1 MTHRQA
7 WFELSTQLR
16 KPGPLVSVSLAH
28 CAACLLPQD
37 RPGLRAWGTQGADAG
52 RGLFELSEKVL
63 GNRPRARPA
72 GRWPPSGRGGPG
84 WIEV

>member
-16 KPGPLVSVSLAH
+16 KPEPLVSVSLAH
-28 CAACLLPQD
+28 CTARLLPQD

-63 GNRPRARPA
+63 GNRP
-72 GRWPPSGRGGPG
+72 
-84 WIEV
+84 